1 MAKTISPSASQRAQ
15 MEAQQHTQA
24 AALSHQLHL
33 QSIQA
38 LGQIL
43 AIQNISE
50 SLKESLEKS
59 IASLLEPFLPQTP
72 IIK

>member
-1 MAKTISPSASQRAQ
+1 MKKAISPSSAQRAQ
-15 MEAQQHTQA
+15 LEAQQHAQS

-33 QSIQA
+33 QSIQT

-43 AIQNISE
+43 AIPTISE
-50 SLKESLEKS
+50 SLKEGLERS
-59 IASLLEPFLPQTP
+59 ITSLLEPFLPQTP